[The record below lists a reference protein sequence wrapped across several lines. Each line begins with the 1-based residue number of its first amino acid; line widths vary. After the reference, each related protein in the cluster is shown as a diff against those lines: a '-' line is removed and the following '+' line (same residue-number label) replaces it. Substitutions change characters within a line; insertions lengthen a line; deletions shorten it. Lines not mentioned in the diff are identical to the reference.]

1 MYNVQANLCT
11 YPKSV
16 PMYIPYK
23 RTHVRML
30 QAYACTYPTSVRM
43 YIPYLEAYLCTCPTT
58 VLTLHCLI
66 SVPIRFFLNP
76 KFPPIRNFIMLVGH
90 SVPSNRYKDY
100 KRPLDSYACPNQSR
114 SYIKINKYFYLLKI
128 FITGAILR
136 EKAVCVRA
144 QLFELLPK
152 AFFFCLTSGN

>member
-1 MYNVQANLCT
+1 MSTKSFITKGYLHLLGSPLVRGEAHEFSSDREIEQQHNNNLLSPGCWQKTVDTVRHFYLLRHLALELKFCQINRECLYNVQANLCT
-11 YPKSV
+11 YPTSV

-66 SVPIRFFLNP
+66 SVPIRFF
-76 KFPPIRNFIMLVGH
+76 
-90 SVPSNRYKDY
+90 
-100 KRPLDSYACPNQSR
+100 
-114 SYIKINKYFYLLKI
+114 
-128 FITGAILR
+128 
-136 EKAVCVRA
+136 
-144 QLFELLPK
+144 
-152 AFFFCLTSGN
+152 